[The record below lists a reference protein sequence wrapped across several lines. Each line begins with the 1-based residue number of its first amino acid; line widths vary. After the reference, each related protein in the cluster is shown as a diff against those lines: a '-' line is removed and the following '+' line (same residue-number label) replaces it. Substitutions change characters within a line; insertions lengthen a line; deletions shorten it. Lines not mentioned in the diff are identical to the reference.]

1 MLSKYALTSTD
12 FQEDALS
19 SSITPDQKM
28 YEAVN
33 PKTNSINEK
42 EYWKWT
48 FMERE

>member
-12 FQEDALS
+12 FQEDDS
-19 SSITPDQKM
+19 SGTLNPEM

-33 PKTNSINEK
+33 PAKKDIDKS